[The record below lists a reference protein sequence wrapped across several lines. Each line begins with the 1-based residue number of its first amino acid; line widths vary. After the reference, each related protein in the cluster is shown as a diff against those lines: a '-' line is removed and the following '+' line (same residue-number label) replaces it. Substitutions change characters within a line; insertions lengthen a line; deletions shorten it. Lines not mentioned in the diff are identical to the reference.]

1 MDGLVWFLSGLLF
14 SAPGLAI
21 IIYASKKT
29 LTCQRVE
36 LQQGNCQLISSNLLG
51 SEIQEI
57 PLDSLL
63 GAAVREGDETTYV
76 AILTKDE
83 DFNFTDSTNWGDQHK
98 HFLTNEINDFVKNV
112 DRKSLNLNYDCR
124 FFMWGFGGVFL
135 LAGLSVMGLGMLMMI
150 SKNPSA
156 ELPSSVPVP
165 TELNVSESPTEESS
179 PVSEPSS
186 QLPQAPVPTQKDDF
200 TKLMKLG
207 YVYYEKGDYQTALIN
222 FNKAL
227 QVRPGDPDA
236 MEAVNKAKS
245 AIVQRRVK

>member
-1 MDGLVWFLSGLLF
+1 MDGLVYFLFGLFFSG
-14 SAPGLAI
+14 PGLAI

-51 SEIQEI
+51 SKAQEI

-63 GAAVREGDETTYV
+63 GAEVRESDETTYV

-83 DFNFTDSTNWGDQHK
+83 DFYFTDSTNWGDQHK
-98 HFLTNEINDFVKNV
+98 HSLTNEINDFVKNV
-112 DRKSLNLNYDCR
+112 DRKSLNVNYDGR
-124 FFMWGFGGVFL
+124 SFMWLFGGGFL
-135 LAGLSVMGLGMLMMI
+135 FVGLSVMGLGMLMMI
-150 SKNPSA
+150 SKNPTA
-156 ELPSSVPVP
+156 ELPSSVP

-179 PVSEPSS
+179 PFSQPSS

-200 TKLMKLG
+200 TKVMKLG

-227 QVRPGDPDA
+227 QVRPGDADA
-236 MEAVNKAKS
+236 VKAIDNTKM
-245 AIVQRRVK
+245 AIAQKRVK